1 MSYWISNLT
10 DYFLEGYE
18 SYSLEVQ
25 KKSRYILLTSI
36 MMIVVMAIS
45 IPLHIYEGS
54 GIFKYSGDVVGI
66 IGGIIAMYFIRNKR
80 VDISA
85 YVLIVATLSLI
96 VIHNIIN
103 DYLSPQKF
111 HYLRLYVTLS
121 QLFLIYLL
129 LGLFAFKRKHI
140 GSYIFAALLVLGA
153 HFVVIVLK
161 SYGGFANVMPE
172 MWVAYIVGNIG
183 VIGCGYVSYLIFA
196 LSESLIEVAE
206 KEATAAKKQTEEL
219 ENIVTERTVELQ
231 HTNEDLRQFAYV
243 ASHDL
248 KEPLRMVSSFLG
260 LIEKRLN
267 GKVKEDVELKEF
279 INYAVD
285 GTQRMDV
292 LINDLLSYSRVNTR
306 EKPFEKVNLNEALDV
321 VKINLKVMIE
331 QSNAVVNVKK
341 LPTITGDY
349 NQMIQLFQN
358 LISNAIKYRDK
369 KVVPIINISCSRV
382 NGEHEFKVTDNGIGI
397 APEYHERI
405 FQVFQRLHSRAE
417 YEGTGVGLAICKRIV
432 DRHGGKIFV
441 ESVPSEGS
449 TFVFTLPKTQL
460 IVN

>member
-1 MSYWISNLT
+1 MSHWISNFT
-10 DYFLEGYE
+10 NYFLEGYE
-18 SYSLEVQ
+18 SHSLEVQ
-25 KKSRYILLTSI
+25 KKSRYIFFTAL

-45 IPLHIYEGS
+45 IPLHLAEGS
-54 GIFKYSGDVVGI
+54 GIFKYAGDLLGI
-66 IGGIIAMYFIRNKR
+66 LGGFLALYFVHNKR
-80 VDISA
+80 VDVSA
-85 YVLIVATLSLI
+85 YVLIVSTLTLI
-96 VIHNIIN
+96 IVHNIIN
-103 DYLSPQKF
+103 DYLSPETF

-129 LGLFAFKRKHI
+129 LGLFAFKREHI
-140 GSYIFAALLVLGA
+140 GSYIFAALMVLGA
-153 HFVVIVLK
+153 HFTVIVVK
-161 SYGGFANVMPE
+161 SYGGFANVKPD

-219 ENIVTERTVELQ
+219 ENIVAARTVELQ
-231 HTNEDLRQFAYV
+231 HTNADLRQFAYV

-267 GKVKEDVELKEF
+267 GKVKEDQDLKEF
-279 INYAVD
+279 ITYAVD
-285 GTQRMDV
+285 GTQRMDI

-306 EKPFEKVNLNEALDV
+306 QKPFEKVNLNEVLDV
-321 VKINLKVMIE
+321 VKINLKVMID
-331 QSNAVVNVKK
+331 QTNAVVKCDKK
-341 LPTITGDY
+341 LPTVKADL

-369 KVVPIINISCSRV
+369 NVVPVIGISSSRINNNFEIQVS
-382 NGEHEFKVTDNGIGI
+382 DNGIGI
-397 APEYHERI
+397 AEEYFERI

-432 DRHGGKIFV
+432 DRHGGKITV
-441 ESVPSEGS
+441 ESKEGEGS
-449 TFVFTLPKTQL
+449 TFIFDLPKG
-460 IVN
+460 

>member
-1 MSYWISNLT
+1 M
-10 DYFLEGYE
+10 EGYE

-25 KKSRYILLTSI
+25 KKSRYILFTAI
-36 MMIVVMAIS
+36 MMIIVMAIS
-45 IPLHIYEGS
+45 IPLHIFEAS
-54 GIFKYSGDVVGI
+54 GAFKYLGDIIGI
-66 IGGIIAMYFIRNKR
+66 IGGCVAIYFVRNKR

-85 YVLIVATLSLI
+85 YVLVVSTLLLI
-96 VIHNIIN
+96 VIHNIVN
-103 DYLSPQKF
+103 DLLAPEKF

-129 LGLFAFKRKHI
+129 LGLFAFKRNHI
-140 GSYIFAALLVLGA
+140 GTYIFAALVVLAA
-153 HFVVIVLK
+153 HFVVIVVK
-161 SYGGFANVMPE
+161 SYGGFVNVMPE

-183 VIGCGYVSYLIFA
+183 VVGCGYVSYLIFA

-206 KEATAAKKQTEEL
+206 KEASIARKQNEEL
-219 ENIVTERTVELQ
+219 ENIVTERTVELR

-267 GKVKEDVELKEF
+267 GKVKEDRELKEF

-285 GTQRMDV
+285 GTQRMDI
-292 LINDLLSYSRVNTR
+292 LINDLLTYSRVNTR
-306 EKPFEKVNLNEALDV
+306 EKPFEKVNLNEVVDV
-321 VKINLKVMIE
+321 VRINLKVMIE
-331 QSNAVVNVKK
+331 QSNAIVKVKK
-341 LPTITGDY
+341 LPTIKGDL

-358 LISNAIKYRDK
+358 LIANAIKYRNK
-369 KVVPIINISCSRV
+369 KVVPIIEVECNRINGVYEIRV
-382 NGEHEFKVTDNGIGI
+382 SDNGIGI

-432 DRHGGKIFV
+432 DRHGGKISV
-441 ESVPSEGS
+441 ESQSGEGS
-449 TFVFTLPKTQL
+449 TFIFSLPKS
-460 IVN
+460 

>member
-1 MSYWISNLT
+1 
-10 DYFLEGYE
+10 
-18 SYSLEVQ
+18 
-25 KKSRYILLTSI
+25 
-36 MMIVVMAIS
+36 MAIS
-45 IPLHIYEGS
+45 IPLHIYEAS
-54 GIFKYSGDVVGI
+54 GIYKYIGDLVGI
-66 IGGIIAMYFIRNKR
+66 IGGFIALYFIRHKR

-85 YVLIVATLSLI
+85 YALVFSTLILI
-96 VIHNIIN
+96 VIHNIVN
-103 DYLSPQKF
+103 DYLSPEKF

-129 LGLFAFKRKHI
+129 LGLFAFKREHI
-140 GSYIFAALLVLGA
+140 GSYILAALMVLGV
-153 HFVVIVLK
+153 HFAVIVVK
-161 SYGGFANVMPE
+161 SYGGFANVLPE

-196 LSESLIEVAE
+196 LSEALIEVAE
-206 KEATAAKKQTEEL
+206 KEADAAKQQNEEL
-219 ENIVTERTVELQ
+219 ENIVTARTVELQ

-267 GKVKEDVELKEF
+267 GKVKEDQELKEF

-292 LINDLLSYSRVNTR
+292 LINDLLAFSRVNTR
-306 EKPFEKVNLNEALDV
+306 KKPFEKVNLNEVLDV
-321 VKINLKVMIE
+321 VKINLKVNIE
-331 QSNAVVNVKK
+331 ETNAVVNVKK
-341 LPTITGDY
+341 LPTVKADL

-369 KVVPIINISCSRV
+369 NMIPIINVFCEKVDGNYEIRV
-382 NGEHEFKVTDNGIGI
+382 SDNGIGI

-405 FQVFQRLHSRAE
+405 FQVFQRLHNRTE

-432 DRHGGKIFV
+432 DRHGGTIGVDSKV
-441 ESVPSEGS
+441 GEGS
-449 TFVFTLPKTQL
+449 TFVFTLPRG
-460 IVN
+460 